1 MSTLT
6 SQLVIELLDR
16 VTTPARRAANAL
28 AGISNTVRET
38 NGQPITF
45 GDRLNAAITRN
56 NRALADARGGLV
68 DAVASF
74 YALRGAIG
82 APIEAAS
89 AFESAM
95 ADVAKVV
102 DFPSPVAFAQFQ
114 QDLFTLSRDIPI
126 AVTGLADIAAA
137 AGQAGIAGQDLVRFT
152 DAAARIGVAFDI
164 SAEQAGGSMA
174 NLMTAL
180 GLTIDETV
188 SLADAMNHLSNSQ
201 ASSAADILDVVQRVG
216 AQATM
221 FGFTAEETSAFASA
235 MLAAGAQSEVAATSF
250 RNMGAALTRGSAAT
264 RGQREALREL
274 GLDAEDTAR
283 SMQENA
289 VETTIDVLRRI
300 GQLPAEQRAA
310 ISSQLFGNEARALGP
325 LLTNLG
331 LVEETLGMVGDRATY
346 AGSAFAEF
354 EARNNTFQANMQRFQ
369 NVLTELQIN
378 IGNALMPAITQLAE
392 AITPLIIRLADLAG
406 AYPEVTLSV
415 VGATAAVIAFKGAMA
430 ALRFAGLLG
439 RGGVLALI
447 AAGYNSIGRAAIG
460 ARAAARS
467 MIGLQTA
474 LAAMSGQPLGTLGR
488 LRAGLTGIALAVPGV
503 GALSSGIA
511 AIGAAVAT
519 ISAPVWGA
527 FAVAAAAVAAAGL
540 AIWRYW
546 DRISAIF
553 AGVGQAIGEA
563 LQPGLDWV
571 GEKLSFLTP
580 LVDGFGAAWDWVRE
594 KLSGLGE
601 LLSGLFTRETLSE
614 EDIARITERAREVT
628 ENIIGWF
635 AALPERLGEASSDLV
650 AAGRALIQSIWDGAV
665 ERFGAFIDWVAG
677 IPGRIVDA
685 IGSIDLSS
693 LISFGE
699 PPRWLRWMM
708 GEEEVTPP
716 EIPAPPRQAEFDSL
730 PADQRSAAET
740 LAAACEAGD
749 LPTPGYLNDLSE
761 YAGQLRDEMSGV
773 QAQIDHIDQNGPMG
787 QTLAAPLQA
796 ELRRLQEELVVVEA
810 ELQTG
815 RERADEVTE
824 ALRLLG
830 ETEAEPEINTASIDR
845 ALDRVRALRAEIAA
859 AEGGAAVP
867 QAPVAQIDGARADG
881 GPISRG
887 GAYLVGEEGPE
898 LITPSRSG
906 FVNTHGEIATVVA
919 ALNKLPGILQA
930 INSAGPDLISAP
942 AQNAARDVSE
952 GTHQPGPP
960 EGDVT
965 VLASRPKLTPP
976 APIVVPAPYVEPAE
990 SVSVPMPEVLAPEII
1005 PVPDVQVP
1013 APLVRPP
1020 ETVAVPAPE
1029 LEVQET
1035 LVSPAPGTSRAEG
1048 KPKVMNATFEV
1059 SINVTPTIHTT
1070 ERVDPTQLSRE
1081 IGAQMRSELREAFR
1095 GVFADTGMRF
1105 ASC

>member
-1 MSTLT
+1 MTQLT

-16 VTTPARRAANAL
+16 VTSPARRAANAL

-82 APIEAAS
+82 APIQAAS
-89 AFESAM
+89 EFESAM

-102 DFPSPVAFAQFQ
+102 DFPSPAAFAQFQ
-114 QDLFTLSRDIPI
+114 QDLFALSRDIPI
-126 AVTGLADIAAA
+126 AVTGLAEIAAA
-137 AGQAGIAGQDLVRFT
+137 AGQAGIAGQDLIRFT

-188 SLADAMNHLSNSQ
+188 LLADAMNHLSNSQ

-221 FGFTAEETSAFASA
+221 FGFTAEQTAAFASA

-250 RNMGAALTRGSAAT
+250 RNMGAALTKGEAAT
-264 RGQREALREL
+264 AGQRRALQAL
-274 GLDAEDTAR
+274 GLDAEETAR

-325 LLTNLG
+325 LLTNLD
-331 LVEETLGMVGDRATY
+331 LVEDTLGMVGDRATY

-354 EARNNTFQANMQRFQ
+354 AARNNTFQANMQRFQ

-392 AITPLIIRLADLAG
+392 AVTPLITRLADLAN
-406 AYPEVTLSV
+406 AYPEVTLAV

-439 RGGVLALI
+439 RGGVLSLI

-460 ARAAARS
+460 ARAAASS
-467 MIGLQTA
+467 MIGLQSA
-474 LAAMSGQPLGTLGR
+474 LAAMSGQPLGTIGR

-503 GALSSGIA
+503 AALSSGIA

-519 ISAPVWGA
+519 ISAPVWGT
-527 FAVAAAAVAAAGL
+527 FAVVAAAVAAAGI

-553 AGVGQAIGEA
+553 TGVGQAIGAA

-571 GEKLSFLTP
+571 SEKLSFLNPVVTA
-580 LVDGFGAAWDWVRE
+580 FGDAWQWVRD
-594 KLSGLGE
+594 KVSGLGE
-601 LLSGLFTRETLSE
+601 LLSGLFGRETLSE
-614 EDIARITERAREVT
+614 EDVARITERAREVT

-635 AALPERLGEASSDLV
+635 AGLPARIIEAASALVE
-650 AAGRALIQSIWDGAV
+650 AGRALIQSIWDGAR
-665 ERFGAFIDWVAG
+665 ERFGEFIDWVAG
-677 IPGRIVDA
+677 IPGRIIDA

-693 LISFGE
+693 LINFGE

-716 EIPAPPRQAEFDSL
+716 EIPAPPRQAEFDLL
-730 PADQRSAAET
+730 PTDQSGAAET
-740 LAAACEAGD
+740 LAAARAAGD
-749 LPTPGYLNDLSE
+749 LPTPHYLQDLSD
-761 YAGQLRDEMSGV
+761 YAGHLRGEMAGV
-773 QAQIDHIDQNGPMG
+773 QAQIDQIDQNGPMG
-787 QTLAAPLQA
+787 DSLAAPLLA
-796 ELRRLQEELVVVEA
+796 NLGRLQEELVGVEA
-810 ELQTG
+810 DLDAG
-815 RERADEVTE
+815 RLRADEVTE
-824 ALRLLG
+824 ALRILG
-830 ETEAEPEINTASIDR
+830 ETETTPEIDTASIDQ
-845 ALDRVRALRAEIAA
+845 ALTRVRALRAEMAA
-859 AEGGAAVP
+859 AEGSAVARVP
-867 QAPVAQIDGARADG
+867 SVPEIDGARAGG
-881 GPISRG
+881 GPVSRDG
-887 GAYLVGEEGPE
+887 TYLVGEQGPE
-898 LITPSRSG
+898 LVTPSRSG
-906 FVNTHGEIATVVA
+906 FVNTFGAIQDVVA
-919 ALNKLPGILQA
+919 AIQRLP
-930 INSAGPDLISAP
+930 SAVAAVQSIGPQLVTPPSDVSAP
-942 AQNAARDVSE
+942 EEIEMPPPRGRVADAVDASGTAQTAPRVAF
-952 GTHQPGPP
+952 
-960 EGDVT
+960 
-965 VLASRPKLTPP
+965 PK
-976 APIVVPAPYVEPAE
+976 I
-990 SVSVPMPEVLAPEII
+990 
-1005 PVPDVQVP
+1005 DVQI
-1013 APLVRPP
+1013 
-1020 ETVAVPAPE
+1020 
-1029 LEVQET
+1029 
-1035 LVSPAPGTSRAEG
+1035 
-1048 KPKVMNATFEV
+1048 
-1059 SINVTPTIHTT
+1059 SIAPTIHTT
-1070 ERVDPTQLSRE
+1070 ERVDPAQLSRD
-1081 IGAQMRSELREAFR
+1081 IGEQMRRELREAFR

-1105 ASC
+1105 A

>member
-1 MSTLT
+1 MTQLT

-16 VTTPARRAANAL
+16 VTSPARRAANAL

-74 YALRGAIG
+74 YALRSAIG
-82 APIEAAS
+82 APIQAAS
-89 AFESAM
+89 DFESAM

-102 DFPSPVAFAQFQ
+102 DFPSPAAFAQFQ
-114 QDLFTLSRDIPI
+114 QDLFALSRDIPI

-137 AGQAGIAGQDLVRFT
+137 AGQAGISGEDLIRFT

-221 FGFTAEETSAFASA
+221 FGFTAEQTSAFASA
-235 MLAAGAQSEVAATSF
+235 MLAAGSTSEVAATSF
-250 RNMGAALTRGSAAT
+250 RNMGAALTKGEAAT
-264 RGQREALREL
+264 AGQRRAFAAL
-274 GLDAEDTAR
+274 GIDAEDTAR

-331 LVEETLGMVGDRATY
+331 LVEDTLGMVGDRATY

-354 EARNNTFQANMQRFQ
+354 AARNNTFQANMQRFQ

-392 AITPLIIRLADLAG
+392 AVTPLITRLADLAN
-406 AYPEVTLSV
+406 AYPEVTLAV

-439 RGGVLALI
+439 RGGVLSLI

-460 ARAAARS
+460 ARAAASS

-474 LAAMSGQPLGTLGR
+474 LAAMSGQPLGTLGL

-503 GALSSGIA
+503 AALSSGIT

-519 ISAPVWGA
+519 ISAPVWGT
-527 FAVAAAAVAAAGL
+527 FAVVAAAVAAAGI

-553 AGVGQAIGEA
+553 TGVGQAISAA
-563 LQPGLDWV
+563 LQPGLNWV

-635 AALPERLGEASSDLV
+635 AGLPARIGEAAGALV
-650 AAGRALIQSIWDGAV
+650 EAGRGLIQSIWDGAR
-665 ERFGAFIDWVAG
+665 ERFGEFIDWVAG
-677 IPGRIVDA
+677 IPGRIIDA

-716 EIPAPPRQAEFDSL
+716 EIPTPPGQAEFDSL
-730 PADQRSAAET
+730 PVDQRSAAET
-740 LAAACEAGD
+740 LAAARAAGD
-749 LPTPGYLNDLSE
+749 LPTPEYLQDLSD
-761 YAGQLRDEMSGV
+761 YAAHLRGEMAGI
-773 QAQIDHIDQNGPMG
+773 QAQINQIDQNGPMG
-787 QTLAAPLQA
+787 QTLAAPLRA
-796 ELRRLQEELVVVEA
+796 NLRQLQEELVGVEA
-810 ELQTG
+810 DLDAG
-815 RERADEVTE
+815 RARADEVTV
-824 ALRLLG
+824 ALRILG
-830 ETEAEPEINTASIDR
+830 ETETTPEIDAASIDR
-845 ALDRVRALRAEIAA
+845 ALDRVRALRAEMAA
-859 AEGGAAVP
+859 AEGSAVARVP
-867 QAPVAQIDGARADG
+867 SVPEIDGARAGG
-881 GPISRG
+881 GPVSRDG
-887 GAYLVGEEGPE
+887 TYLVGEEGPE
-898 LITPSRSG
+898 LVTPSRSG
-906 FVNTHGEIATVVA
+906 FVNTFGAIQDVVA
-919 ALNKLPGILQA
+919 AIQRLPSAVAAVQSIGPQLVTPTPVASEADA
-930 INSAGPDLISAP
+930 IEGPELRVGTTDAVDAP
-942 AQNAARDVSE
+942 AAAQR
-952 GTHQPGPP
+952 
-960 EGDVT
+960 
-965 VLASRPKLTPP
+965 ASRASFPK
-976 APIVVPAPYVEPAE
+976 I
-990 SVSVPMPEVLAPEII
+990 
-1005 PVPDVQVP
+1005 DVQI
-1013 APLVRPP
+1013 
-1020 ETVAVPAPE
+1020 
-1029 LEVQET
+1029 
-1035 LVSPAPGTSRAEG
+1035 
-1048 KPKVMNATFEV
+1048 
-1059 SINVTPTIHTT
+1059 SIAPTIHTT
-1070 ERVDPTQLSRE
+1070 ERVDPAQLSRD
-1081 IGAQMRSELREAFR
+1081 IGEQMRRELREAFR

-1105 ASC
+1105 A